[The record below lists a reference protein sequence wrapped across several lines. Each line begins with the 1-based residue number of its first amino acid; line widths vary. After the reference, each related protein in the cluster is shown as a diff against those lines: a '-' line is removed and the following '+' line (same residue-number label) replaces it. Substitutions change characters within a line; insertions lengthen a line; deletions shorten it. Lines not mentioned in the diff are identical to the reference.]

1 MKEATLGKHAK
12 IAMVYFI
19 IAAILGV
26 VLRSFPLVKIPANYK
41 FMVHTH
47 SHIALLGWVYVA
59 LTVMLYHCFAQND
72 SSGKRY
78 RLIFWCT
85 QGTLVGML
93 LSFPFQ
99 GYALFSIIFSTLFL
113 FCSYFFFGFF
123 IKNIKPELKNS
134 NALKCIKAAL
144 WYMVLSSL
152 GPWALGP
159 IMNTWSAESIWY
171 RLAIYFYLHF
181 QYNGWMVMALVGLFV
196 FLLEQRGAVIGQH
209 KFNSIF
215 WTMNLGIV
223 LSFLLSTLW
232 TDPSPSF
239 YVMGGLGA
247 LAQLAAFAWLL
258 RTVLKSTP
266 AATFSKVQSIL
277 LRTVVVLLFIKMI
290 MQLLTS
296 LPYFAKLAHTYLDF
310 TIGYLHL
317 TFLGVVSMGLFLFL
331 DIFGLLSISKKAY
344 NFYLMGFLITE
355 LLIFYKGTVGWLGFP
370 IFDGHACIL
379 ALGSLL
385 IPIGLIILLW
395 QNSSA
400 STFKPNIDRQ

>member
-1 MKEATLGKHAK
+1 MKETALGKHAK
-12 IAMVYFI
+12 IALIFFI

-26 VLRSFPLVKIPANYK
+26 GLRSFPVVKIPANYK
-41 FMVHTH
+41 FMVHAH

-59 LTVMLYHCFAQND
+59 LTVILYHCFAQKD
-72 SSGKRY
+72 SSGNRY
-78 RLIFWCT
+78 QLIFWCT

-123 IKNIKPELKNS
+123 INNIKPELKNS
-134 NALKCIKAAL
+134 NSLKCLKAAL

-152 GPWALGP
+152 GPWALGA
-159 IMNTWSAESIWY
+159 IMSTWGAGSVWY

-181 QYNGWMVMALVGLFV
+181 QYNGWMVMALLGLFLFV
-196 FLLEQRGAVIGQH
+196 LEQRGVAIGQQ
-209 KFNSIF
+209 KFSPIF
-215 WTMNLGIV
+215 WAMNLGIV
-223 LSFLLSTLW
+223 LTFFLSTLW
-232 TDPSPSF
+232 TDPSPYF

-247 LAQLAAFAWLL
+247 LAQLVAFGLLL
-258 RTVLKSTP
+258 RMVLKSVP
-266 AATFSKVQSIL
+266 VATFSKLQYSL
-277 LRTVVVLLFIKMI
+277 LKMLGLLLFIKMA

-331 DIFGLLSISKKAY
+331 DIFGLLSMSKKAY
-344 NFYLMGFLITE
+344 NLYLMGFLITE

-370 IFDGHACIL
+370 IFDGHAWIL
-379 ALGSLL
+379 ASGSLL
-385 IPIGLIILLW
+385 IPIGLIVLLRE
-395 QNSSA
+395 NRSS
-400 STFKPNIDRQ
+400 